1 MKKFIALTLVS
12 ALALS
17 VSVTAFAAQINQDT
31 PEPKKTD
38 AVIKTSIAP
47 TYTVTIPADVTVE
60 FNAETTTFGQIKLDS
75 AQIEPDK
82 CIKVSLTTD
91 GELNNKVDKAKVI
104 PYTVKSGENS
114 FTSANY
120 LSAGDSTDLTINI
133 ATDDWNKAYAGEYTD
148 TVTFEVSYE
157 NKA

>member
-1 MKKFIALTLVS
+1 MKKVITLALVS
-12 ALALS
+12 AMALS
-17 VSVTAFAAQINQDT
+17 VSVTTFAAQITDET

-60 FNAETTTFGQIKLDS
+60 FNAETTTFGQIKVDS

-82 CIKVSLTTD
+82 CIKVSLTTG
-91 GELNNKVDKAKVI
+91 GELKNTVDDTKVI
-104 PYTVKSGENS
+104 PYTIKSGENA
-114 FTSANY
+114 FTSATY
-120 LSAGDSTDLTINI
+120 LKAGDSTDLTINI
-133 ATDDWNKAYAGEYTD
+133 ATDDWNKAYAGEYSD